1 MQAFLDWARPG
12 SPEAELAQ
20 RLDSDR
26 LPRHVAVIMDGNGRW
41 ARNRFLPRVAGHRA
55 GAESV
60 RSITEACARLG
71 VEALT
76 LYAFS
81 VENWKR
87 PAAEVGTLWDLLRRY
102 LRQELAELK
111 KHNIRLGA
119 VGRID
124 QLPDDVQAELD
135 YAILETAACSGM
147 RLNLALNYGGR
158 SEIVD
163 AVNSLLERARN
174 TGDFEPVD
182 EQTISDALY
191 TRGLPDPDLLI
202 RTSGELRVSNFL
214 LWQIA
219 YTEIFVTEKY
229 WPDFRAA
236 DLLEAFIDYQKRERR
251 FGGLSPDAKLEPA
264 PVSETPE

>member
-12 SPEAELAQ
+12 SPETELAQ
-20 RLDSDR
+20 RLNPER
-26 LPRHVAVIMDGNGRW
+26 LPRHIAVIMDGNGRW

-60 RSITEACARLG
+60 RSVVEASARLG
-71 VEALT
+71 VEVLT

-87 PAAEVGTLWDLLRRY
+87 PKAEVGTLWDLLRRY

-119 VGRID
+119 IGRIE

-135 YAILETAACSGM
+135 YAILETSASTGM

-163 AVNSLLERARN
+163 AVNTLLERSKN
-174 TGDFEPVD
+174 SGDFKVD
-182 EQTISDALY
+182 EQMLSDVLT

-236 DLLEAFIDYQKRERR
+236 DLLEAILDYQKRERR
-251 FGGLSPDAKLEPA
+251 FGGLSPEPDPA
-264 PVSETPE
+264 AANLSTERA